1 MNHSRL
7 RAVATDIQFWV
18 PVAVLA
24 FGIFVLVVI
33 Q

>member
-1 MNHSRL
+1 MNHSRM
-7 RAVATDIQFWV
+7 RAVATDIQFWIPIV
-18 PVAVLA
+18 VLA

>member
-1 MNHSRL
+1 MNRSL
-7 RAVATDIQFWV
+7 MRAIATDVQFWV

>member
-1 MNHSRL
+1 MNSSRM
-7 RAVATDIQFWV
+7 RAVATDVQFWV